1 MGINKSN
8 CLIFS
13 VAAVTCSDE
22 PVLEYSKT
30 LLTNGIP
37 EYGDV
42 RQFTCLHGYHAA
54 GQGPQHKIINVTC
67 SQDGTWQPAKA
78 KCKGL
83 YFKTY
88 SSLAIY
94 YHNILQRIDRL
105 LNQI

>member
-1 MGINKSN
+1 MGIKEYN
-8 CLIFS
+8 CLTLS

-54 GQGPQHKIINVTC
+54 GQGPQHKNINVTC

-78 KCKGL
+78 KCKRL
-83 YFKTY
+83 YFKDNLL
-88 SSLAIY
+88 LAMYHHNMVIY
-94 YHNILQRIDRL
+94 CR
-105 LNQI
+105 